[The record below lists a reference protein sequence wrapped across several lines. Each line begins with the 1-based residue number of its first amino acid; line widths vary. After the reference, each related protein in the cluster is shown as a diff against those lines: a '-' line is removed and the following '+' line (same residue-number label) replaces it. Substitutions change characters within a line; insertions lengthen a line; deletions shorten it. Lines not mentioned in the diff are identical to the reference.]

1 MVTAPFLWMT
11 STAEG
16 YESVRDASMN
26 KFHGDAG
33 ISMLKLTY
41 QSWKSYSEREM
52 SMLRHHH
59 GHHHHHAES
68 VLAALSGMAK

>member
-1 MVTAPFLWMT
+1 
-11 STAEG
+11 
-16 YESVRDASMN
+16 MN
-26 KFHGDAG
+26 KFHSVAA
-33 ISMLKLTY
+33 MPVVRLTY